1 MKIKAI
7 VTSIFLTSALSVSAV
22 TFSGQAI
29 TSITGAVTGSS
40 SYVIVDTNND
50 GLAFDGSVAGD
61 IFSLSSFVGTSD
73 DYVIGY
79 NASTSSFAGA
89 NLSGAANFT
98 LNTNGVSANDV
109 FYIVTFGSE
118 TTASVTATAGLG
130 FSVFT
135 AGNWLVPG
143 ANGDTLAYNTNFT
156 QYNSQNLTAQTV
168 AAVPEPSAFAALAG
182 LCALGAVMVR
192 RRRA

>member
-1 MKIKAI
+1 MKIKSI

-22 TFSGQAI
+22 TFSGQAV
-29 TSITGAVTGSS
+29 TNITGAVAGSS

-61 IFSLSSFVGTSD
+61 TFTLNSFVGTSD

-79 NASTSSFAGA
+79 NASTSTFAGD
-89 NLSGAANFT
+89 NLSGAASFT
-98 LNTNGVSANDV
+98 LDTNGVSANDA

-118 TTASVTATAGLG
+118 TTTSVTATAGLG
-130 FSVFT
+130 FNVLS
-135 AGNWLVPG
+135 AANWLVPG
-143 ANGDTLAYNTNFT
+143 ANGDNLAYPANFT
-156 QYNSQNLTAQTV
+156 QYDSINLTAQTV
-168 AAVPEPSAFAALAG
+168 VAVPEPSTFAALAG

>member
-1 MKIKAI
+1 MKKLTL
-7 VTSIFLTSALSVSAV
+7 TSVFLTISLFVSAV
-22 TFSGQAI
+22 TFSGIAS
-29 TSITGAVTGSS
+29 TNITGAVAGSS

-61 IFSLSSFVGTSD
+61 TFTLNSFVGASD

-79 NASTSSFAGA
+79 NASTSTFAGD

-98 LNTNGVSANDV
+98 LDTNGVSANDA

-118 TTASVTATAGLG
+118 TTTSVTATAGLG
-130 FSVFT
+130 FNVLS
-135 AGNWLVPG
+135 AADWLVPG
-143 ANGDTLAYNTNFT
+143 ANGDTLTYSANFT
-156 QYNSQNLTAQTV
+156 QYDSINLTAQTV
-168 AAVPEPSAFAALAG
+168 AVPEPSTFAALAG